1 MLFFGKER
9 KTTAKKQ
16 KKALEAGHLGR
27 IITVISGK
35 GGVGKSTF
43 SANAAAYL
51 TKMGKHVLLVDADIN
66 LSNLDIIMGIQDQVL
81 FNASDIVNGRCDNEK
96 AVLKDVFDGLDF
108 LSGAINPGDDPTEA
122 VSGICELLKKV
133 KNDYDIILI
142 DCPSGIDS
150 TVRALAKISNASVV
164 ITTPD
169 ITAIRDAGRAAA
181 LIYGEKTEDVRL
193 VVNRV
198 KPKLIEKGL
207 APDIDEII
215 DNTEVRLLGL
225 IPEDVKIQVYS
236 NRGIIT
242 PDIKKSRS
250 AKAFENIAAR
260 MTGNEVPLYKF
271 W

>member
-1 MLFFGKER
+1 M
-9 KTTAKKQ
+9 TALKM
-16 KKALEAGHLGR
+16 KKALEAKPLGR

-43 SANAAAYL
+43 SANTATYL
-51 TKMGKHVLLVDADIN
+51 AKIGKKVLLVDADMN
-66 LSNLDIIMGIQDQVL
+66 LSNLDMIMGIQDQVL
-81 FNASDIVNGRCDNEK
+81 FNASDVINGRCDSKK
-96 AVLKDVFDGLDF
+96 AIMKNVFDGLDF
-108 LSGAINPGDDPTEA
+108 LSGAITVGDDPAIA
-122 VSGICELLKKV
+122 VNGICELLKKI

-142 DCPSGIDS
+142 DCPSGIDL

-181 LIYGEKTEDVRL
+181 LIYGEKTNDVRL
-193 VVNRV
+193 VVNRI

-225 IPEDVKIQVYS
+225 IPEDVKVQVYS
-236 NRGIIT
+236 NRGILT

-250 AKAFENIAAR
+250 AKAFENIAER
-260 MTGNEVPLYKF
+260 ITGNEVPLYKF

>member
-1 MLFFGKER
+1 M
-9 KTTAKKQ
+9 
-16 KKALEAGHLGR
+16 GR

-43 SANAAAYL
+43 SANAATYL
-51 TKMGKHVLLVDADIN
+51 TKMRKNVLLVDADIN
-66 LSNLDIIMGIQDQVL
+66 LSNLDMIMGIQDQVI
-81 FNASDIVNGRCDNEK
+81 FNASDVVNGRCDSEK
-96 AVLKDVFDGLDF
+96 AIIKNVFEGLDF
-108 LSGAINPGDDPTEA
+108 LSGAISPSDDPTEA
-122 VSGICELLKKV
+122 VNGICELLKSI
-133 KNDYDIILI
+133 KNNYDIILI
-142 DCPSGIDS
+142 DCPSGIDA

-181 LIYGEKTEDVRL
+181 LIYGEKTDDVRL

-198 KPKLIEKGL
+198 RPKLIEKGL

-225 IPEDVKIQVYS
+225 IPEDVKIQIYS
-236 NRGIIT
+236 NKGILT

-260 MTGNEVPLYKF
+260 MTGSDVPLYKF

>member
-1 MLFFGKER
+1 M
-9 KTTAKKQ
+9 
-16 KKALEAGHLGR
+16 GR

-43 SANAAAYL
+43 SANTAAYL
-51 TKMGKHVLLVDADIN
+51 SKTGKKVLLVDADIN
-66 LSNLDIIMGIQDQVL
+66 LNNLDIIMGIQDRVL
-81 FNASDIVNGRCDNEK
+81 FNISDVVNGRCDSAK
-96 AVLKDVFDGLDF
+96 AVIKDVFDGLDF
-108 LSGAINPGDDPTEA
+108 LSGSINPGDDPNDIIN
-122 VSGICELLKKV
+122 SICDLLKKL
-133 KNDYDIILI
+133 KNDYDMILI

-181 LIYGEKTEDVRL
+181 LIYGEKTDDVRL

-225 IPEDVKIQVYS
+225 IPEDVKIQIYS

-260 MTGNEVPLYKF
+260 ITGNDVPLYKF